1 MVEHSRYLH
10 SLACHIAT
18 YLEGLLGEF
27 GTNLHSFLSNLTC
40 LFLGSAYESGHF
52 LLDASLLK
60 LLLHSHTYCPNQ
72 GTSLLEDRSAGIP
85 QLTHYRVGEPP
96 TGRLLL
102 LRLWFLAF
110 LLNGWLCR
118 P

>member
-27 GTNLHSFLSNLTC
+27 GTNLHSFLSNLAC

-102 LRLWFLAF
+102 LGLWLLAF